1 MDRSNTNKI
10 GGLRKLSVTAGDV
23 NAFYTRAIAD
33 QQITYVIELNGYLDI
48 ERIEKSVATLLKRLP
63 ILQSVIRVNGLHFKR
78 IVPYSS
84 EHNVCIVNM
93 PDNPQESILK
103 FVSKPCN
110 PETELPLKL
119 LLLRSNNND
128 TLCVKIDH
136 VVSDAGGLKH
146 LLYLLSDIYTN
157 GNISL
162 PINYNRGMMQVY
174 RKFSIMKLIHKGLKA
189 NMPSPGVA
197 LIEGPYANNDF
208 FIEHVTLEPD
218 MFERLHSKAKD
229 FDTTINNLILTAVY
243 RTVFDYPAVNA
254 GIGYPIMVP
263 VDMRRYLKYNK
274 RGLVANYSSSLF
286 PILEKVE
293 NENFMDTLRRVND
306 CMIQFKNDLPGLG
319 MAAKTSVGAHFAC
332 KQMKELYDA
341 ASSHESGFIN
351 LTNFGIIDD
360 QLLLFDKISVKD
372 VYGIGPFQN
381 APALII
387 AVSTYKDTLNF
398 AVQGSDRQK
407 VQAFV
412 KEFLKKTI
420 TELKCFI
427 EGC

>member
-1 MDRSNTNKI
+1 MDKHHTKKF
-10 GGLRKLSVTAGDV
+10 GELKQLSVTSGDV

-33 QQITYVIELNGYLDI
+33 QQITYVIELNGFLDI
-48 ERIEKSVATLLKRLP
+48 ERLEKSVAVLLKSLP

-78 IVPYSS
+78 TVSYSS
-84 EHNVCIVNM
+84 KYRICIADM

-103 FVSKPCN
+103 FVSTPCN

-119 LLLRSNNND
+119 FVLRLNNND

-162 PINYNRGMMQVY
+162 PINKNRGMMQVY
-174 RKFSIMKLIHKGLKA
+174 RKFSIIKLIRNGLKA

-197 LIEGPYANNDF
+197 LIEGPFTRNDF
-208 FIEHVTLEPD
+208 FIEHAMLEPD

-229 FDTTINNLILTAVY
+229 FNTTINNLILTAVY
-243 RTVFDYPAVNA
+243 RTIFEYTAVNM
-254 GIGYPIMVP
+254 GIGYPIMIP
-263 VDMRRYLKYNK
+263 IDMRRYLEYNK

-286 PILEKVE
+286 PTLEKVE
-293 NENFMDTLRRVND
+293 NENFFDTLRRVSI
-306 CMIQFKNDLPGLG
+306 CMNKYKNDLPGLG
-319 MAAKTSVGAHFAC
+319 MSVKTSVGAHFAC

-351 LTNFGIIDD
+351 LTNFGTIDD

-387 AVSTYKDTLNF
+387 AVSTFKDTLNF

-407 VQAFV
+407 IQAFV
-412 KEFLKKTI
+412 KEFLIKTI
-420 TELKCFI
+420 AELKCFI